1 MQLQKIP
8 IPTLWKVRGNSE
20 GVEGFKGQFFV
31 HCMKLNWNF
40 QNTGGG
46 GGAQTRKPSSVRED
60 EYFLEHYEQ
69 ERMLG

>member
-20 GVEGFKGQFFV
+20 GVEGFKGQFFCAL
-31 HCMKLNWNF
+31 HEAKLEFPEHWV
-40 QNTGGG
+40 
-46 GGAQTRKPSSVRED
+46 AQTRKPSSVRED